1 MLRQMF
7 QALLRGSRRSSTRPA
22 TRRPFRFAPAVQFL
36 EQREV
41 PAVLASFSGG
51 VLVVVGDGADDAI
64 SVNFDAAGTLLVS
77 GGTVPIVGGA
87 PTAATLTQITV
98 FGYGG
103 NDTIALGEAHGALP
117 KAFLFGGD
125 GNDILIGG
133 SGADHFFGQAGND
146 SIVGN
151 GGADLLFG
159 DDGNDI
165 LVGNTGSDQAFGNA
179 GDDLTVWNNG
189 DGSDLFEGGAGTDT
203 VLVNGGTGDEAFTAA
218 ANGTRVRFDRT
229 TAVAFSLDIGT
240 SESLVVSMNTGN
252 DSFAGGALAGLILL
266 TVDGGAGNDTIA
278 GGNGADTLQGGDGD
292 DFIDGN
298 QGSDTALLGA
308 GTDTFQWDPGDGS
321 DVIEGGAGTDTLL
334 FNSSAAAEIFD
345 ASANGARLRFTRNVG
360 NVVLDTDDIEVL
372 TLNALGGA
380 DAVTLNDLAATDVR
394 FVNIDLGVSGAGD
407 TAIDAVTV
415 NGSAGADV
423 IGISGGSGAVTVQ
436 TGQVTIAVTNTEPAN
451 DSLTVNGGVGQD
463 TISAASLGN
472 SSVLLTLNGGVA
484 DDVLVG
490 SNGNDTLNGDAGD
503 DILSGG
509 NGSDTLDGGADI
521 DLIDGGAGTDT
532 AANGETV
539 VNVP

>member
-1 MLRQMF
+1 MDFREADSTPLPNSLPARTVPTFFPFPPEIRRAAPFPLLNRAVAPESPAHSNPEEIVMLRQMF
-7 QALLRGSRRSSTRPA
+7 QALLRGSRRPSSRPA
-22 TRRPFRFAPAVQFL
+22 TRRAFRFAPAVQFL

-41 PAVLASFSGG
+41 PAVLASFSAG

-64 SVNFDAAGTLLVS
+64 SVNFDAAGALLVS
-77 GGTVPIVGGA
+77 GGAVAVVGGA
-87 PTAATLTQITV
+87 PTTATLTQITV

-117 KAFLFGGD
+117 KAFFFGGD

-165 LVGNTGSDQAFGNA
+165 LVGNTGGDQAFGNA
-179 GDDLTVWNNG
+179 GDDLMIWNNG
-189 DGSDLFEGGAGTDT
+189 DGSDLNEGGAGTDT
-203 VLVNGGTGDEAFTAA
+203 VLVNGGTGGEAFTAA

-252 DSFAGGALAGLILL
+252 DTFAGGALAGLVLL

-278 GGNGADTLQGGDGD
+278 GGNGNNTLQGGDGD

-298 QGSDTALLGA
+298 QGTDTALLGA

-334 FNSSAAAEIFD
+334 FNGSGGAEIFD

-360 NVVLDTDDIEVL
+360 NIVMDTDDVEVL
-372 TLNALGGA
+372 TLNVLGGA
-380 DAVTLNDLAATDVR
+380 DTVTVNDLSATDVR
-394 FVNIDLGVSGAGD
+394 AVTIDLGVGTAGD
-407 TAIDAVTV
+407 GAADAIIV
-415 NGSAGADV
+415 NGTAGDHTV
-423 IGISGGSGAVTVQ
+423 GIVASGGSLILQ
-436 TGQVTIAVTNTEPAN
+436 TTQLTLTLIHTEPAN
-451 DSLTVNGGVGQD
+451 DTLAVNTLAVGG
-463 TISAASLGN
+463 T
-472 SSVLLTLNGGVA
+472 
-484 DDVLVG
+484 
-490 SNGNDTLNGDAGD
+490 
-503 DILSGG
+503 
-509 NGSDTLDGGADI
+509 
-521 DLIDGGAGTDT
+521 
-532 AANGETV
+532 E
-539 VNVP
+539 